1 MGIKRV
7 LKWLLI
13 GVVVIGAAMLAL
25 RSYRVLSGPA
35 LQPWHTFVPAE
46 LHASDLDGADWAR
59 YLAQEGTIFESVR
72 TEVSQK
78 LEPDARV
85 PINRYFEASPVY
97 PARFAQDWNRSY
109 VMEPDGKPLGAVVL
123 LHGLT
128 DSPYSLRHIAKRYR
142 DRGFVAIGVRLPGH
156 GTVPAGLTNVRWE
169 DWMAAT
175 RLAVR
180 EARRR
185 VRRPGPLH
193 LVGFSNGGAL
203 AMKYALDAIEEPKLA
218 RVDRIV
224 LITPM
229 IGITRF
235 ARFAGLAG
243 LPAVL
248 PPFANAAWLSVVPEF
263 NPFKYNSFPVNG
275 ARQSYRMTDALQTQL
290 QRLARAGQLGSL
302 PPVLTFQSVVD
313 FTVSTPA
320 ILTALYSLL
329 PDNGSEIVLFD
340 VNRTV
345 KFGPLLRPSA
355 YVALEQL
362 TPTSPQPYRF
372 TAIVNASDDSEAVV
386 ERSIAP
392 GQLQAADRALNLP
405 YPRRHLLAVAPG
417 DPDSHGR
424 SAVWAEAR
432 PEGAARVRLQPRRP
446 GRARR
451 ARHAGGR
458 PGLPDAPAVQSV
470 LPLSARTGR
479 RRHHPTL
486 GPDRTQ
492 SRRHPLARH
501 PGAPRSPAVHVPPR
515 RRGSAG
521 VRRPVVEALDS
532 RARRRRA
539 PQRSS
544 RSSPIAVG
552 KTVATPYDVAAAP
565 PRVAG
570 GRLAGIPCSWIFV
583 ERSWQ

>member
-7 LKWLLI
+7 LKWVLI
-13 GVVVIGAAMLAL
+13 GVVVVGAALLGL
-25 RSYRVLSGPA
+25 RSYRALSGPP

-46 LHASDLDGADWAR
+46 LRAAELDAADWSR
-59 YLAQEGTIFESVR
+59 YVAQEAAIADSVR
-72 TEVSQK
+72 AEVSQK
-78 LEPDARV
+78 LDPDARV

-109 VMEPDGKPLGAVVL
+109 VMEPDGKPIGAVVL

-156 GTVPAGLTNVRWE
+156 GTVPAGLTDVRWE

-185 VRRPGPLH
+185 VPAPAPLH

-203 AMKYALDAIEEPKLA
+203 AMKYSLDALEDPRLPRA
-218 RVDRIV
+218 DRLV
-224 LITPM
+224 LVTPM

-248 PPFANAAWLSVVPEF
+248 PPFANAAWLSVLPEF

-275 ARQSYRMTDALQTQL
+275 ARQSYRLTDALQTQI
-290 QRLARAGQLGSL
+290 QRLARAGQLGGL
-302 PPVLTFQSVVD
+302 PPVLTFQSVID

-320 ILTALYSLL
+320 ILAALYEHL

-345 KFGPLLRPSA
+345 KFGPLLRPSS
-355 YVALEQL
+355 YVALDRL

-372 TAIVNASDDSEAVV
+372 TSIVNAGDDSDATV

-392 GQLQAADRALNLP
+392 GQLQTEVRALNLP
-405 YPRRHLLAVAPG
+405 YPPGIFSLSHLAIPIPMDDPLYGMQPDPKSRGEFGFSLGAMDARGERGALVVDQDFLTRLPSNPFFPYLIERIEEGIDRPSGPTGRNLAATA
-417 DPDSHGR
+417 S
-424 SAVWAEAR
+424 
-432 PEGAARVRLQPRRP
+432 
-446 GRARR
+446 
-451 ARHAGGR
+451 
-458 PGLPDAPAVQSV
+458 PGLP
-470 LPLSARTGR
+470 
-479 RRHHPTL
+479 
-486 GPDRTQ
+486 
-492 SRRHPLARH
+492 
-501 PGAPRSPAVHVPPR
+501 
-515 RRGSAG
+515 
-521 VRRPVVEALDS
+521 VRLEALLSTFLPDDAES
-532 RARRRRA
+532 
-539 PQRSS
+539 QRF
-544 RSSPIAVG
+544 
-552 KTVATPYDVAAAP
+552 
-565 PRVAG
+565 AG
-570 GRLAGIPCSWIFV
+570 P
-583 ERSWQ
+583 